1 MKKLFLILLFVSANL
16 LAQFNKD
23 NSDLILTAANRTF
36 DKEIITK
43 YLSSSNESDVKAAL
57 IALYHSN
64 DSTFVDDIKKIDFS
78 KYGKEA
84 AFALGGISNCRSSID
99 LLFSELQIN
108 ANSNS
113 FREIIEAI
121 GKTGNQ
127 SDFTKLITMAEKF
140 KPFALKSAMGILN
153 FQLRS
158 FSLEGR
164 EALILLKIINE
175 SKDNDDIAEAL
186 FTLYRKTPTGIT
198 EEQFNYKQLLESKD
212 DEIVISTIKLI
223 PKIEIQ
229 DKEKLL
235 LSYLY
240 NKDWRLRVEAAK
252 GLCTL
257 TDLSLENFKPMLKLL
272 LDKNPNVSRQTAI
285 SLRNIKTSP
294 LGMGL
299 LLNGINYYLKK
310 DLTINAKGEL
320 FVSLCKLNK
329 ENAYNYINEYADNV
343 NGNYIIRIL
352 EEVKTSLEYNYN
364 YLSKNISKEN
374 EKDVMNSAQAF
385 LNLQKELSDSG
396 EYRDKLF
403 GLLGSKFPSIISIIA
418 DGLDSTYIENF
429 SKEIKQIVLEQIRRY
444 KNNSDYYESIASLGT
459 LSSKFGKDF
468 QEDVLKELSQSNV
481 TSINNYADS
490 QMGIKT
496 DKKVNHLF
504 NDLLK
509 NSFSVK
515 QFLVKTNKGD
525 IKIELMP
532 GIAPITVGSFTKL
545 VKEKFFDNIIFHR
558 VVPNFVIQTGDPSGT
573 GWRGPG
579 YDIISETSTLPYKE
593 GMIGMASAGKDTEGS
608 QWFIMHSYY
617 PHLNGKY
624 SLFGKVISG
633 MDTVNNIDQDD
644 KIISITPIR

>member
-1 MKKLFLILLFVSANL
+1 MKKLFLIFLLVSANL

-36 DKEIITK
+36 DKEIISK

-108 ANSNS
+108 ANANS

-127 SDFTKLITMAEKF
+127 SDFLKLIIMTEKY
-140 KPFALKSAMGILN
+140 KPFAMKSAMGILN
-153 FQLRS
+153 FQLRN

-164 EALILLKIINE
+164 EALILLRIINE
-175 SKDNDDIAEAL
+175 SEDNNDIEEAL
-186 FTLYRKTPTGIT
+186 FTLFRKTPSGIT
-198 EEQFNYKQLLESKD
+198 EAQFNYKHLLQSND

-223 PKIEIQ
+223 PKIDIQ
-229 DKEKLL
+229 EKEKVL

-240 NKDWRLRVEAAK
+240 NDDWRLRAEAAK
-252 GLCTL
+252 GLCNL
-257 TDLSLENFKPMLKLL
+257 PDLSLESFKPILKLL
-272 LDKNPNVSRQTAI
+272 FDKNPNVSRQTAI
-285 SLRNIKTSP
+285 SVRNIKTSS

-310 DLTINAKGEL
+310 DLTVNAKGEL
-320 FVSLCKLNK
+320 FISLCKLDK
-329 ENAYNYINEYADNV
+329 ENAYNYINEYSNSV
-343 NGNYIIRIL
+343 NENYIVRVL
-352 EEVKTSLEYNYN
+352 EEVKTSPEYNYN

-385 LNLQKELSDSG
+385 LNLQKELTDSIK
-396 EYRDKLF
+396 YRDKLF

-418 DGLDSTYIENF
+418 DGLDSTYIDNF
-429 SKEIKQIVLEQIRRY
+429 SNEIKAIILDQIKRY
-444 KNNSDYYESIASLGT
+444 KNNSDYYESIASLGG
-459 LSSKFGKDF
+459 LSSKFGKEF
-468 QEDVLKELSQSNV
+468 QEIVLKELSQSNV
-481 TSINNYADS
+481 TSIKNYADS

-496 DKKVNHLF
+496 VKKENPLF
-504 NDLLK
+504 EKLLK
-509 NSFSVK
+509 NSFLIK
-515 QFLVKTNKGD
+515 QFLVKTNKGE

-532 GIAPITVGSFTKL
+532 EIAPITVGSFTKL
-545 VKEKFFDNIIFHR
+545 VNEKFFDNIIFHR

-579 YDIISETSTLPYKE
+579 YDIISETSTFPYKE

-644 KIISITPIR
+644 KIISITLIR

>member
-1 MKKLFLILLFVSANL
+1 MKKLFLILLFISANL
-16 LAQFNKD
+16 FAQFNKN
-23 NSDLILTAANRTF
+23 NSDLILTAANRSF
-36 DKEIITK
+36 DKEIISK
-43 YLSSSNESDVKAAL
+43 YLSSNNESDVKAAL
-57 IALYHSN
+57 IAIYHSN

-84 AFALGGISNCRSSID
+84 AFALGGISNCRGSIE

-108 ANSNS
+108 ANANS

-127 SDFTKLITMAEKF
+127 SDFLKLIVMTEKY
-140 KPFALKSAMGILN
+140 KPFAMKSAMGILN
-153 FQLRS
+153 FQLRN

-164 EALILLKIINE
+164 EALILLRIINE
-175 SKDNDDIAEAL
+175 SEDNNDIEEAL
-186 FTLYRKTPTGIT
+186 FTLFRKTPTGIT
-198 EEQFNYKQLLESKD
+198 EAQFNYKHLLQSKD

-223 PKIEIQ
+223 PKIDIQ
-229 DKEKLL
+229 EKEKVL

-240 NKDWRLRVEAAK
+240 NDDWRLRAEAAK
-252 GLCTL
+252 GLSNL
-257 TDLSLENFKPMLKLL
+257 PDLSLESFKPILKLL
-272 LDKNPNVSRQTAI
+272 FDKNPNVSRQTAI
-285 SLRNIKTSP
+285 SVRNIKTTS

-310 DLTINAKGEL
+310 DLTVNAKGEL
-320 FVSLCKLNK
+320 FISLCKLDK
-329 ENAYNYINEYADNV
+329 ENAYNYINEYSNSV
-343 NGNYIIRIL
+343 NENYIVRVL
-352 EEVKTSLEYNYN
+352 EEVKTSPQYNYN
-364 YLSKNISKEN
+364 FLSKNISKEN

-385 LNLQKELSDSG
+385 LNLQKELSDSI

-403 GLLGSKFPSIISIIA
+403 ALLGSKFPSIISIIA
-418 DGLDSTYIENF
+418 DGIDSTYLDNF
-429 SKEIKQIVLEQIRRY
+429 SNEIKVIILDQIKRY
-444 KNNSDYYESIASLGT
+444 KNNSDYYESITSLGG
-459 LSSKFGKDF
+459 LSSKFGKEF
-468 QEDVLKELSQSNV
+468 QEMVLKELSKSNV
-481 TSINNYADS
+481 TSIKNYADS

-496 DKKVNHLF
+496 VKKDNPLF

-509 NSFSVK
+509 NSFLVK
-515 QFLVKTNKGD
+515 QFLVKTNKGE

-532 GIAPITVGSFTKL
+532 DIAPITVGSFTNL
-545 VKEKFFDNIIFHR
+545 VKEKFFDNVIFHR

-579 YDIISETSTLPYKE
+579 YDIISETSTLPYKA

-633 MDTVNNIDQDD
+633 MDTVNNIDQED

>member
-1 MKKLFLILLFVSANL
+1 MKKLFLIFLFVSVNL
-16 LAQFNKD
+16 WAQFNKD
-23 NSDLILTAANRTF
+23 NRDLILTAANRTF
-36 DKEIITK
+36 DKDIISK

-108 ANSNS
+108 ANANS

-127 SDFTKLITMAEKF
+127 SDFLKLIIMTEKY
-140 KPFALKSAMGILN
+140 KPFAMKSAMGILN
-153 FQLRS
+153 FQLRN

-164 EALILLKIINE
+164 EALILLRIINE
-175 SKDNDDIAEAL
+175 SEDNNDIEEAL
-186 FTLYRKTPTGIT
+186 FTLFRKTPTGIT
-198 EEQFNYKQLLESKD
+198 EAQFNYNQLLKSND

-223 PKIEIQ
+223 PKIEIKE
-229 DKEKLL
+229 KEKLL

-240 NKDWRLRVEAAK
+240 NDDWRLRAEAAK
-252 GLCTL
+252 GLCNL
-257 TDLSLENFKPMLKLL
+257 TDLSLESFKPILKLL
-272 LDKNPNVSRQTAI
+272 LDKNPNVSRLTAI

-310 DLTINAKGEL
+310 DLTKNSKGEL
-320 FVSLCKLNK
+320 FISLCKLDK
-329 ENAYNYINEYADNV
+329 ENAYNYLNEYADKV
-343 NGNYIIRIL
+343 NENYVIRVL
-352 EEVKTSLEYNYN
+352 EEVKTSPEYNYN

-385 LNLQKELSDSG
+385 LNLQKELTDSIK
-396 EYRDKLF
+396 YRDKLF

-418 DGLDSTYIENF
+418 DGLDSTYIDNF
-429 SKEIKQIVLEQIRRY
+429 SNEIKGIILDQIKRY
-444 KNNSDYYESIASLGT
+444 KNNSDYYESIASLGG
-459 LSSKFGKDF
+459 LSSKLGKEF
-468 QEDVLKELSQSNV
+468 QEIVLKELSQSNV
-481 TSINNYADS
+481 TSIKNYADS

-496 DKKVNHLF
+496 VKKENPLF
-504 NDLLK
+504 EKLLK
-509 NSFSVK
+509 NSFLIK
-515 QFLVKTNKGD
+515 QFLVKTNKGE

-532 GIAPITVGSFTKL
+532 EIAPITVGSFTKL
-545 VKEKFFDNIIFHR
+545 VNEKFFDNIIFHR

-579 YDIISETSTLPYKE
+579 YDIISETSTFPYKE

-633 MDTVNNIDQDD
+633 MDTVNIIDQDD